1 MTTAIARGQ
10 KYQVKI
16 FKGYLCLWGFYGLP
30 LRWDELSNATG
41 RLVGLSVD
49 WEFGILKPPSVGE
62 GVDALEST
70 RGASS
75 WGGLGLSELAPVVPP
90 EG

>member
-1 MTTAIARGQ
+1 MGHPVCKSQ
-10 KYQVKI
+10 ENSK
-16 FKGYLCLWGFYGLP
+16 WNLP
-30 LRWDELSNATG
+30 FRWEELSNATG

-49 WEFGILKPPSVGE
+49 WELGILNPPSVGE
-62 GVDALEST
+62 GVDAWEST
-70 RGASS
+70 LGASS